1 MRLPD
6 VLRQA
11 GQPQSLGGALEALF
25 GSGPAD
31 DLLTLA
37 EAKPRLLVPE
47 RLPELVE
54 LCVEI
59 LDLGRD
65 RRVETLG
72 EAVPEILALLRE
84 LLDLGVNIF
93 GGHVV

>member
-1 MRLPD
+1 MRLPG
-6 VLRQA
+6 VLLQA
-11 GQPQSLGGALEALF
+11 AGRRFLGGALETLF

-37 EAKPRLLVPE
+37 EAKPRLLVPQ
-47 RLPELVE
+47 RLPKLHE

-65 RRVETLG
+65 RRVKPLG
-72 EAVPEILALLRE
+72 KALPELLALLRE
-84 LLDLGVNIF
+84 LVDLGVNLRC
-93 GGHVV
+93 GHVV